1 MYLKY
6 IQIVN
11 FRNLLSAKFQFDEG
25 ANTIIGEND
34 AGKSNAITAMRIL
47 LDSSYY
53 YNVKRLRMEAC
64 NDTAAVVPVHENRKL
79 YQFTTMN

>member
-11 FRNLLSAKFQFDEG
+11 FRNLLSSKFQFDEG

-34 AGKSNAITAMRIL
+34 SGSGDL
-47 LDSSYY
+47 
-53 YNVKRLRMEAC
+53 EG
-64 NDTAAVVPVHENRKL
+64 
-79 YQFTTMN
+79 

>member
-11 FRNLLSAKFQFDEG
+11 FRNLLSSKFQFDEG

-53 YNVKRLRMEAC
+53 YNV
-64 NDTAAVVPVHENRKL
+64 
-79 YQFTTMN
+79 